1 MIHNATIER
10 GIIGLT
16 LPSSAEGNHPWVGAQ
31 RRPEG
36 DSQGPRGCVEPIIMS
51 EVWCYDVISQQSQR
65 ESERGIKRERE
76 RERETCVYA
85 IDASLLVRKRKR
97 GQMRDKIRA
106 RESERARERE
116 RERERDKEQQ
126 PPTTI
131 FYKLVHYGFM
141 FYHNA
146 ARAGRVM
153 GLMQPARVAL

>member
-16 LPSSAEGNHPWVGAQ
+16 LPSSAEGNHPRVGAQ

-76 RERETCVYA
+76 RER
-85 IDASLLVRKRKR
+85 DVRICHRCQFIGTKK
-97 GQMRDKIRA
+97 K
-106 RESERARERE
+106 ERANER
-116 RERERDKEQQ
+116 
-126 PPTTI
+126 
-131 FYKLVHYGFM
+131 
-141 FYHNA
+141 
-146 ARAGRVM
+146 
-153 GLMQPARVAL
+153 